1 MVVQEIPAIR
11 DFTIRDPC
19 YFVILFQVPILWI
32 PHQIMKNKCKKKS
45 SEFFSENFRFLYFL
59 LHILMFH

>member
-32 PHQIMKNKCKKKS
+32 PRHFMILEKKN
-45 SEFFSENFRFLYFL
+45 
-59 LHILMFH
+59 